1 MTPDTII
8 GRNVKSYRV
17 INGFTQEA
25 IANFLGIKQREMI
38 SYYESGSREIPF
50 DVLTRLSDLYG
61 VDLADFYEEDEIQL
75 KENVTCAFRTDGFER
90 EDLETIAQFK
100 AVVKNY
106 LKMNN
111 LLAKI

>member
-17 INGFTQEA
+17 TTGFTQEA
-25 IANFLGIKQREMI
+25 IANFLGIKREMI
-38 SYYESGSREIPF
+38 SYFESGSREIPF

-75 KENVTCAFRTDGFER
+75 KENITCAFRTDGFES
-90 EDLETIAQFK
+90 EDLETIAHFK

-111 LLAKI
+111 LLAKL

>member
-25 IANFLGIKQREMI
+25 IANFLDIKREMI
-38 SYYESGSREIPF
+38 SYYENGSREVPF

-75 KENVTCAFRTDGFER
+75 KENVACAFRTDGFES
-90 EDLETIAQFK
+90 EDLETIALFK

-111 LLAKI
+111 LLAKL

>member
-25 IANFLGIKQREMI
+25 IAKFLDIKREMI
-38 SYYESGSREIPF
+38 SYYENGSREIPF

-75 KENVTCAFRTDGFER
+75 KENVTCAFRTDGFES
-90 EDLETIAQFK
+90 EDLETIAHFK

-111 LLAKI
+111 LLARL

>member
-25 IANFLGIKQREMI
+25 IANFLGIKREMI
-38 SYYESGSREIPF
+38 SYYENGSREIPF

-61 VDLADFYEEDEIQL
+61 VDLVDFYEEDEIHL
-75 KENVTCAFRTDGFER
+75 KENITCAFRTDGFES
-90 EDLETIAQFK
+90 EDLETIAHFK
-100 AVVKNY
+100 VVVKNY

-111 LLAKI
+111 LLAKL

>member
-1 MTPDTII
+1 MTPDTLI

-25 IANFLGIKQREMI
+25 IANFLGIKREMI
-38 SYYESGSREIPF
+38 SYYENGSREIPF

-61 VDLADFYEEDEIQL
+61 VDLVDFYEEDEIQL
-75 KENVTCAFRTDGFER
+75 KENITCAFRTDGFEC
-90 EDLETIAQFK
+90 EDLETIAHFK

-111 LLAKI
+111 LLARL

>member
-17 INGFTQEA
+17 TNGFTQEA
-25 IANFLGIKQREMI
+25 IANFLGIKREMI
-38 SYYESGSREIPF
+38 SYYENGSREIPF

-61 VDLADFYEEDEIQL
+61 VDLVDFYEEDEIQL
-75 KENVTCAFRTDGFER
+75 KENVTCAFRTDGFES
-90 EDLETIAQFK
+90 EDLETIAHFK

-111 LLAKI
+111 LLARL